1 MGSHASKVVGPTL
14 TPFIAGTFGWRTVRA
29 PSTRPRLHAG
39 RGLFCGCTSA
49 GKVVLRRA
57 RAVVQV
63 TKIYAI
69 AFAVYAA
76 AWQFGMRKQP
86 RPPPPPLPL
95 QDSGKDEAVAGAAG
109 AAAAEGSAEV
119 TGTHQG
125 GVAKKFELALLFS
138 PPQQAC
144 AWIQVRPT
152 QHKTPTHE
160 STLTSRRPAGHPR
173 PNRVPDP
180 RFLGSDILP
189 RGARGPAGHR
199 WRLHISADGDLDGCA
214 LRTAGQPAS
223 LACPHTE
230 THPARLLCPP
240 QQMVGLCCGP
250 CPGPSPTMHLALR
263 PCLALTRTA
272 R

>member
-1 MGSHASKVVGPTL
+1 MAAQDWSPEAGSPDRPAAHLIIKMGSHASKVVGPTL

-95 QDSGKDEAVAGAAG
+95 QVSGKDEAVAGAAG

-152 QHKTPTHE
+152 QY
-160 STLTSRRPAGHPR
+160 
-173 PNRVPDP
+173 
-180 RFLGSDILP
+180 GS
-189 RGARGPAGHR
+189 
-199 WRLHISADGDLDGCA
+199 
-214 LRTAGQPAS
+214 
-223 LACPHTE
+223 
-230 THPARLLCPP
+230 ARLSIKR
-240 QQMVGLCCGP
+240 QHTSQ
-250 CPGPSPTMHLALR
+250 R
-263 PCLALTRTA
+263 
-272 R
+272 